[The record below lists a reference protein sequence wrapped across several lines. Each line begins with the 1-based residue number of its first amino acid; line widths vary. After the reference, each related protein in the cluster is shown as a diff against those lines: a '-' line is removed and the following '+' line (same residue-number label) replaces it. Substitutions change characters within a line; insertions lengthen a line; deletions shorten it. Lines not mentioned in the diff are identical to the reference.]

1 MPRTKADPV
10 TRAFEA
16 WLALSDDEK
25 TLFDAR
31 VTGYMRAGAPAK
43 PLPPRKRAPKKPGG
57 ENAT

>member
-1 MPRTKADPV
+1 MPRTKADSV

-31 VTGYMRAGAPAK
+31 VMGYMRAGAPAAK
-43 PLPPRKRAPKKPGG
+43 PLPPRKRAPKKP
-57 ENAT
+57 EVTA